1 MKKIS
6 FIIPCYNEQ
15 EVIRLTHKR
24 MCELDIGEYEKEIIY
39 INDGSKDDTLS
50 ILDSFTEPY
59 VKILTFTRNF
69 GHQAAVSAGMA
80 KATATPR

>member
-39 INDGSKDDTLS
+39 I
-50 ILDSFTEPY
+50 I
-59 VKILTFTRNF
+59 TRTC
-69 GHQAAVSAGMA
+69 GRDHLLYRLVGC
-80 KATATPR
+80 AT